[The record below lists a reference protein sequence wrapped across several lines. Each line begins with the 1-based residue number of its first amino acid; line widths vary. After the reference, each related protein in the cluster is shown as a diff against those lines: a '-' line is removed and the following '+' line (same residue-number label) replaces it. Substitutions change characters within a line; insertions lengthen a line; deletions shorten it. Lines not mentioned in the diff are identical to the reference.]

1 MAFENKIKT
10 GRTIWASPPFLI
22 LGATHALNLYFV
34 RPFLC
39 ILLVSVAAVLLG
51 SVTAHPKRPT
61 LVKASVDP
69 WAKLPFT
76 AREWARQALL
86 PYRKIPLK
94 DGGTMDVQK
103 AYDLYLAAGQP
114 DYPDMG
120 TPGLVSQ
127 QELAQQVKL
136 SKKYNRKI

>member
-1 MAFENKIKT
+1 
-10 GRTIWASPPFLI
+10 
-22 LGATHALNLYFV
+22 
-34 RPFLC
+34 
-39 ILLVSVAAVLLG
+39 
-51 SVTAHPKRPT
+51 
-61 LVKASVDP
+61 
-69 WAKLPFT
+69 
-76 AREWARQALL
+76 
-86 PYRKIPLK
+86 
-94 DGGTMDVQK
+94 MDVQK